1 MNNKKILLYVGVGGF
16 LVWATVLRRLSTL
29 NENLEPFLA
38 SEFSWIRE
46 LFSWIREL
54 ADLAVFGG
62 VGGLPVW
69 FDELFCEGNDKSDGT
84 GAKFFVISLFLSS
97 RPLAVKLLAV
107 RSLTVIIEESIVHY
121 LSSPIS

>member
-38 SEFSWIRE
+38 SE
-46 LFSWIREL
+46 FSWIREL

-121 LSSPIS
+121 LSPPIS